1 MPDTKKPF
9 KREDRPGHLD
19 PAHAAR
25 LRALSAE
32 EHRTTSSDPDPRTVF
47 RADGNGDG
55 GFGEELGERAVLAAT
70 TGDDSLIDDLDA
82 EVIEEKGGPF
92 VATTEGQEMA
102 EGTDASN
109 PEDAMREPFPTT

>member
-32 EHRTTSSDPDPRTVF
+32 AHSTTSSDPDPRTVF
-47 RADGNGDG
+47 RADGGLA
-55 GFGEELGERAVLAAT
+55 EELGERAVRAAT
-70 TGDDSLIDDLDA
+70 TGDDTLADDFDA

-92 VATTEGQEMA
+92 VVSSAAQEMA
-102 EGTDASN
+102 DGTDASN
-109 PEDAMREPFPTT
+109 PADAMREPFPKT